1 MAQTAL
7 RCYTRRNSDGQYDAV
22 CLDLNLAD
30 KRETVDAA
38 MTALD
43 ESILPY
49 LESVRARGDQASA
62 IPRPAPRAEWLDCY
76 WLLLANALLGLF
88 GRRMDGFSTYARQG
102 ILTATQELRL
112 AYA

>member
-1 MAQTAL
+1 MAQSVF
-7 RCYTRRNSDGQYDAV
+7 RCYTRKSPDGHYYAI

-38 MTALD
+38 FAALD
-43 ESILPY
+43 ENILLY
-49 LESVRARGDQASA
+49 LESVRAHGDESTA
-62 IPRPAPRAEWLDCY
+62 IPRPAPRAEWLEYY

-88 GRRMDGFSTYARQG
+88 GRRMDGFSAYAKQG
-102 ILTATQELRL
+102 IMTPAQEMRL